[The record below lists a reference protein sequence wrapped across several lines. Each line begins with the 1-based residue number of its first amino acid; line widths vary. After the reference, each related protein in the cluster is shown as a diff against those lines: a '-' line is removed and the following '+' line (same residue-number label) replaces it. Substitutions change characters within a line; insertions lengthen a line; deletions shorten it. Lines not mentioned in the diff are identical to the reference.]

1 MSPPPLRVAQPG
13 AIKET
18 CRLCERELELS
29 VENPRRICAHCGEI
43 NLPAE
48 HASAPEVPR
57 AVQLQPPPL
66 RPFAAPARTGP
77 VAMNFRQTGQGLFG
91 MFAFGAGS
99 LLVPAAVGFFL
110 AVAESPSGRFN
121 VNAWAQSVVLM
132 GLPASLVSAVVM
144 AWLVAG
150 SRWAGNRPAAVA
162 TWVSGWA
169 STAALLFVVGFWL
182 MIKSYGR

>member
-1 MSPPPLRVAQPG
+1 MSPPLRVALPG

-18 CRLCERELELS
+18 CRLCELKLL

-43 NLPAE
+43 NPPAE

-57 AVQLQPPPL
+57 PVQVQAPPI
-66 RPFAAPARTGP
+66 RAFAAPARTGP
-77 VAMNFRQTGQGLFG
+77 VAMNFRQ
-91 MFAFGAGS
+91 A
-99 LLVPAAVGFFL
+99 AAVF
-110 AVAESPSGRFN
+110 
-121 VNAWAQSVVLM
+121 
-132 GLPASLVSAVVM
+132 M

-169 STAALLFVVGFWL
+169 STAALLLVVGFWL

>member
-1 MSPPPLRVAQPG
+1 MSPPLRVALPG

-18 CRLCERELELS
+18 CRLCELKLL

-43 NLPAE
+43 NPPAE

-57 AVQLQPPPL
+57 PVQVQAPPI
-66 RPFAAPARTGP
+66 RAFAAPARTGP
-77 VAMNFRQTGQGLFG
+77 VAMNFRQAGQGFLSISHSS
-91 MFAFGAGS
+91 AGRFDVFSWAMTLVLIGVPTS
-99 LLVPAAVGFFL
+99 LVAAVF
-110 AVAESPSGRFN
+110 
-121 VNAWAQSVVLM
+121 
-132 GLPASLVSAVVM
+132 M

-169 STAALLFVVGFWL
+169 STAALLLVVGFRL